1 MALQF
6 QTPITLE
13 NGITLASAY
22 GRVTAQDEYMGTM
35 LQAYVELFVS
45 EEAFTAGA
53 KGIQT
58 GVFNPYAS
66 VAYDRSTM
74 GVDILDLAHD
84 ALVASLAAQNITATK
99 NL

>member
-1 MALQF
+1 MALTF
-6 QTPITLE
+6 STPITLE
-13 NGITLASAY
+13 SGITLSNAY
-22 GRVTAQDEYMGTM
+22 GRVTAQDEYIGTM

-45 EEAFTAGA
+45 EAAFTAGA

-58 GVFNPYAS
+58 GVFNQYTS

-84 ALVASLAAQNITATK
+84 ALVVSLAAQGITATK